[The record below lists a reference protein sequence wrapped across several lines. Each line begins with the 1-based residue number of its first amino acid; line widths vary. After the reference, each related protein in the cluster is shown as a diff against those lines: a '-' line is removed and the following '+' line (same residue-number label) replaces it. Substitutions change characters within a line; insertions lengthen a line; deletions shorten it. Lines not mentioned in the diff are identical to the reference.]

1 MFYSNQ
7 PVLPYFT
14 AVVKN
19 IASPNMEVKKL
30 VYAFLIQHAEAA
42 PDTALLSINTI
53 QKGLSDSNPQ
63 TRALALR
70 TMSSIRVP
78 VISQIVALGIK
89 RGAGDMSPIV
99 RKTAALAI
107 PKCYK
112 LDTTH
117 ATLLEDQ
124 LAILLGDRQYYV
136 AGAAVHAFL
145 EVCPERLEMIHAH
158 WRGLVKKLVDMDEW
172 GQLATLELMLRYG
185 RICFTR
191 KTKKVRKGELG
202 QPKSKGF
209 YEDEKDST
217 LTETEEVHEVPDLDQ
232 DLELL
237 LKAIQPLLQSRNSA
251 VVMAVARCYLYLGT
265 SSHINQLVG
274 PLISILRAAPDI
286 SSVALTTIA
295 DIIRQHPKPF
305 VSYTTNFLIRAS
317 DQPPMTESKLTI
329 LSLLFPYVSPSLRS
343 LILTDLAHHT
353 KSSSSPAL
361 IRSSVLAIGRC
372 ASTAP
377 TPALRSRC
385 LHMLLTQLSSPDS
398 TLVAASLDEIRVL
411 IQRDPAAHV
420 KTVVRLAK
428 HLDALTA
435 PRARAAIVWLV
446 GEYAAGQGSADIAA
460 DVWRILLKNFA
471 NETVAVQSQI
481 LLLAA
486 RVYLHHQRSKE
497 KTQAHDFT
505 PMAKPDYEEDRI
517 TKMLH
522 YTFLLARYAHSFRLR
537 DRARFLRA
545 LLLDAPSTDLAALL
559 LLAAKPSPSGTS
571 AGLPGRHHGK
581 AAIGT
586 ASWLLGVDVRGTVEV
601 PPWSTKDIG
610 KDERGGGVDA
620 PAQGTMG
627 LLSRGLE
634 GSGTRTPDSTFGAKK
649 SNGVEKVSK
658 TLDQWLDE
666 EEVDEEEEDGSEED
680 TDDEEEDSEE
690 EEETDSEEE
699 EEEEDED
706 SDEDDHDE
714 RHRLVKT

>member
-19 IASPNMEVKKL
+19 IASSNMEIKKL

-53 QKGLSDSNPQ
+53 QKGLSDANPQ

-99 RKTAALAI
+99 RKVAALAI
-107 PKCYK
+107 PKCYS

-136 AGAAVHAFL
+136 AGAAVYSFL
-145 EVCPERLEMIHAH
+145 EICPDRLEMIHPH
-158 WRGLVKKLVDMDEW
+158 WRGLIKKLVDMDEW
-172 GQLATLELMLRYG
+172 GQLATLELMLMYG
-185 RICFTR
+185 RKCFTR
-191 KTKKVRKGELG
+191 KTKKVKKEEAEQL
-202 QPKSKGF
+202 KSKDF
-209 YEDEKDST
+209 YGDAK
-217 LTETEEVHEVPDLDQ
+217 EEVPVENEQFQEVAVLDP

-265 SSHINQLVG
+265 SSHINQLIG
-274 PLISILRAAPDI
+274 PLMSTLRAAPDI
-286 SSVALTTIA
+286 SSLALTTIA

-305 VSYTTNFLIRAS
+305 VSYTTNFLLRAS

-329 LSLLFPYVSPSLRS
+329 LSLLFPHVSSSIRS
-343 LILTDLAHHT
+343 LILTDLSHHT

-361 IRSSVLAIGRC
+361 IQSSVLAIGRC

-385 LHMLLTQLSSPDS
+385 LQMLLSQLSSPDS

-411 IQRDPAAHV
+411 IQRDPSSHV

-428 HLDALTA
+428 HLDALSA

-446 GEYAAGQGSADIAA
+446 GEYAAEPGSADVAA

-471 NETVAVQSQI
+471 NETVAVQTQI

-497 KTQAHDFT
+497 KAQKDDPEAVE
-505 PMAKPDYEEDRI
+505 KIEGIDRI
-517 TKMLH
+517 TEMLH

-559 LLAAKPSPSGTS
+559 LLTAKPAPTD
-571 AGLPGRHHGK
+571 AGGPTGRHHGK
-581 AAIGT
+581 AALGT

-601 PPWSTKDIG
+601 PPWSTKDVG
-610 KDERGGGVDA
+610 ATERGGAGHEA
-620 PAQGTMG
+620 PAHGSIG
-627 LLSRGLE
+627 LLNHGT
-634 GSGTRTPDSTFGAKK
+634 GTPSGARTPDSFVMGKK
-649 SNGVEKVSK
+649 ANGVDKSK

-666 EEVDEEEEDGSEED
+666 EEVEDDDEEEESEEE
-680 TDDEEEDSEE
+680 TEEEESSEEETESE
-690 EEETDSEEE
+690 EEETD
-699 EEEEDED
+699 EEDHGEGD
-706 SDEDDHDE
+706 
-714 RHRLVKT
+714 RLVTT